1 MAYQKGFFG
10 ISKVGTDTGARQLV
24 NALGTMSKGLETLAV
39 AEGEKQDRKVKA
51 KAEQA
56 ARSDNLKSYQDGVD
70 AGSIDATKSEFY
82 IATYD
87 NIKGQ
92 AAGIEYN
99 QKKNLAY
106 AEFYAKQTNEDNDD
120 VDGSGYMGWSQD
132 YDKTYME
139 SNKHQSNFFL
149 KGFDPFISQTNQN
162 LGSSYAKHNGQR
174 LKEKG
179 KLNLSLVLEA
189 SLKDTIGNPDA
200 QKEVLN
206 SIEAKVELLRF
217 VPKNEMNQTI
227 VNAYQNVIAEIAD
240 KNSLNADYASA
251 LDLAYA
257 VKDYTRANGSKLLS
271 GKEEK
276 DFDTYIDSLQ
286 AERMTYEKNRIK
298 ATQAEHVANYVQAQ
312 ITTAKGKFINSVYNT
327 DILTDGNAIWAELE
341 PEFNQKYHK
350 FLMAHPNSSD
360 DIKKD
365 VAQQMLMDMSRKYED
380 VEVDGGG
387 AGLFLDGWRSDSTF
401 NVRGRTPNLAKA
413 IKKLGFDKKVM
424 TITSPNGGTSTK
436 MMDIPLPADTE
447 INAGFIYNRTGS
459 EHIWSLMRNAG
470 YVDRQGRSTV
480 EVDKNGE
487 PAKATLIDLQRFYT
501 EYKAWDGEE

>member
-10 ISKVGTDTGARQLV
+10 ISKVGPDTGARQLV
-24 NALGTMSKGLETLAV
+24 EALGTMSKGLETLAV
-39 AEGEKQDRKVKA
+39 AEGEKQDREVQA

-70 AGSIDATKSEFY
+70 KGLIDATKSEFY

-106 AEFYAKQTNEDNDD
+106 AEFFAEQTNQDIDD
-120 VDGSGYMGWSQD
+120 VDGSLYMAWSQD
-132 YDKTYME
+132 YDKTYLD
-139 SNKHQSNFFL
+139 SNKNQSNFFL

-189 SLKDTIGNPDA
+189 GLKETIGNPDA

-276 DFDTYIDSLQ
+276 DFDTYIDNLQ
-286 AERMTYEKNRIK
+286 TERVTYETNRIK
-298 ATQAEHVANYVQAQ
+298 RTQSEAVASYVEQQ
-312 ITTAKGKFINSVYNT
+312 VKTARGKFVNAVYNT
-327 DILTDGNAIWAELE
+327 DIMTDGSAIWAELE
-341 PEFNQKYHK
+341 PEFNEKYHK
-350 FLMAHPNSSD
+350 FLMAHPNTSD

-365 VAQQMLMDMSRKYED
+365 VAQQMLLDLSRKYQD
-380 VEVDGGG
+380 VEVDGVG

-413 IKKLGFDKKVM
+413 IKKLAYEKRTVSGRDPANERAP
-424 TITSPNGGTSTK
+424 IA
-436 MMDIPLPADTE
+436 LPADTE
-447 INAGFIYNRTGS
+447 ISAGFIYNRTGS

-480 EVDKNGE
+480 RVDENGE
-487 PAKATLIDLQRFYT
+487 PARATLEDLQRFYV
-501 EYKAWDGEE
+501 EYKAWDEGQ

>member
-10 ISKVGTDTGARQLV
+10 ISKVGPDTGARQLV
-24 NALGTMSKGLETLAV
+24 EALGTMSKGLETLAV
-39 AEGEKQDRKVKA
+39 AEGEKQDREVQA

-70 AGSIDATKSEFY
+70 KGLIDATKSEFY

-106 AEFYAKQTNEDNDD
+106 AEFFAEQTNQDIDD
-120 VDGSGYMGWSQD
+120 VDGSLYMAWSQD
-132 YDKTYME
+132 YDKTYLD
-139 SNKHQSNFFL
+139 SNKNQSNFFL

-189 SLKDTIGNPDA
+189 GLKETIGNPDA

-276 DFDTYIDSLQ
+276 DFDTYIDNLQ
-286 AERMTYEKNRIK
+286 TERVTYETNRIK
-298 ATQAEHVANYVQAQ
+298 RTQSEAVASYVEQQVKA
-312 ITTAKGKFINSVYNT
+312 AKGKFINSVYNT
-327 DILTDGNAIWAELE
+327 DIMTDGSAIWAELE

-350 FLMAHPNSSD
+350 FLMAHPNVSD

-401 NVRGRTPNLAKA
+401 NVRGRTPMLAEANL
-413 IKKLGFDKKVM
+413 KLAYEKRTVSGRDPANQRKP
-424 TITSPNGGTSTK
+424 IA
-436 MMDIPLPADTE
+436 LPADTE
-447 INAGFIYNRTGS
+447 ISAAYIYEKTGS

-480 EVDKNGE
+480 RVNENGE
-487 PAKATLIDLQRFYT
+487 PAKATLVDLARFYK
-501 EYKAWDGEE
+501 EYKAWDEGQ